1 MLQGP
6 SNGSISELARSAL
19 GVLYQCLRSASHREI
34 TLPASN
40 KSTGLAILGG
50 PEAQTLGWEQLA
62 STGHWLSY
70 VTVSIYLHPSEIR
83 KYIMYIRIYSGFLVS
98 FPLKGTKY
106 RNLHEFKQTKKKK
119 KFIRTCI
126 HFLQSCPPCT
136 WYWTTASRI
145 YLE

>member
-6 SNGSISELARSAL
+6 SNGSISELASSAL
-19 GVLYQCLRSASHREI
+19 GVLYRCLRRALHREI

-62 STGHWLSY
+62 STGHWLSH

-83 KYIMYIRIYSGFLVS
+83 KYIMYIRIYSGFFGFIS
-98 FPLKGTKY
+98 FEGNKI
-106 RNLHEFKQTKKKK
+106 Q
-119 KFIRTCI
+119 KFI
-126 HFLQSCPPCT
+126 
-136 WYWTTASRI
+136 
-145 YLE
+145 